1 MAYDVII
8 LAGQSNAEGNGVGAT
23 LIPYESDERILMM
36 RDNQWYG
43 YVKDEDGK
51 DKLSLHKPYDFITE
65 VAKERKNGDN
75 ECGMFV
81 LSFAKK
87 YVENG
92 LLADGRKLLIINAA
106 IGGTGFARP
115 EWGVGK
121 VLHERLF
128 AMLKQ
133 ADLGEDDKIVAF
145 LWHQGEHDAFE
156 NAHFSPS
163 ERYDFYYSSL
173 TNAVNDVR
181 KRVNND
187 RLPFIAGEFCHE
199 WWDQNK
205 EICDP
210 VIKALKDVCVDIGC
224 AAVVSS
230 EGLKSNNQSTGNTDV
245 IHFCRDALVTLG
257 NRYFDAFEEIA
268 GVKNV

>member
-51 DKLSLHKPYDFITE
+51 DKLFLHEPYEFVTE

-163 ERYDFYYSSL
+163 ERYEFYRSSL
-173 TNAVNDVR
+173 TNAVKDVR